1 MQVRIY
7 IFVSCPPLQGILHV
21 LDRVAEVLLYFACTR
36 RGGDRKVAEGCE
48 SVVVHIRI
56 VLGCRIQFISR
67 LLVLCGVLLSDQS
80 FRLLDPFSLPLLIME
95 VLEFHARV

>member
-7 IFVSCPPLQGILHV
+7 IFVSCPPLQGILHI
-21 LDRVAEVLLYFACTR
+21 LDRVAEVFLYFACTR
-36 RGGDRKVAEGCE
+36 TGGDRKVAEGCK
-48 SVVVHIRI
+48 SAVHVRI
-56 VLGCRIQFISR
+56 VLECSSIRFISR

-80 FRLLDPFSLPLLIME
+80 FRLLNPFFLPLLIME